1 MLPILPF
8 RGVIVTWVIV
18 TVVLLYSTLTTREV
32 IVTFTPN
39 SALLNIRALH
49 E

>member
-1 MLPILPF
+1 MFPILPF

-32 IVTFTPN
+32 VVTFTLN
-39 SALLNIRALH
+39 SVLLNIRALH